1 MANDKTVKFINVEG
15 LEHELRYPVGRNL
28 AQNFERIQTMAD
40 SLFAQLS
47 DHETKRRINFVCRG
61 SSGAICAALVSQ
73 ALAAKD
79 ISITV
84 SHVKKEGESSH
95 ASAINLEKYDVIVF
109 IDDFVSSGATMNE
122 MLRGAKAYWGYGE
135 DSFKVHYLVTTG
147 IVELARLDFEPEV
160 VITGTGYY

>member
-1 MANDKTVKFINVEG
+1 MADDKKVKFINVEG

-28 AQNFERIQTMAD
+28 AQNFERIQTMAE
-40 SLFAQLS
+40 SLMEQLTH
-47 DHETKRRINFVCRG
+47 HELKRRINFVCRG

-73 ALAAKD
+73 VLASKD
-79 ISITV
+79 VSITV

-109 IDDFVSSGATMNE
+109 IDDFISSGSTMNQ

-135 DSFKVHYLVTTG
+135 DSFKVHYLLTTG
-147 IVELARLDFEPEV
+147 IVELARLEFEPDV